1 MYFKNLAFFFLK
13 KKKKCLLIF
22 EKFSWYQGK
31 KILNE
36 YFIFKSCWDKIIQDL
51 LIRKKIIYSFFYFEI
66 VYIQNHFFPSK
77 HVIYIYIHARYIQF
91 MIETLNLDNQ
101 KIYLNNHK
109 IYKNISTV
117 NRTRFPNLNS
127 LLLKS

>member
-1 MYFKNLAFFFLK
+1 MSILYLRVVETKLFKISLS
-13 KKKKCLLIF
+13 
-22 EKFSWYQGK
+22 EKNY
-31 KILNE
+31 L
-36 YFIFKSCWDKIIQDL
+36 FI
-51 LIRKKIIYSFFYFEI
+51 FYFEI
-66 VYIQNHFFPSK
+66 VYIQNHFFLSK

-117 NRTRFPNLNS
+117 NRTHFPDLNS